1 MTRPSIHSRRSNV
14 PEQPPKY
21 LDFLRTVEV
30 IQSLNERTLIELSEV
45 VEEEHFESGQF
56 VIF

>member
-14 PEQPPKY
+14 PKY

-30 IQSLNERTLIELSEV
+30 IKSLNERTLIELSEV